1 MPFLIAIA
9 HLVVM
14 GDDTPLRHDG
24 LNDTLSNRIQEFNR
38 RLVKF
43 ALERFYAERLLVF
56 AFRVCDRQYP
66 EESDVSARCR
76 RPAVLKFRAIDI
88 R

>member
-1 MPFLIAIA
+1 MPLFIAIA

-43 ALERFYAERLLVF
+43 ALERFDAERLLVF
-56 AFRVCDRQYP
+56 AFRFCDR
-66 EESDVSARCR
+66 
-76 RPAVLKFRAIDI
+76 
-88 R
+88 